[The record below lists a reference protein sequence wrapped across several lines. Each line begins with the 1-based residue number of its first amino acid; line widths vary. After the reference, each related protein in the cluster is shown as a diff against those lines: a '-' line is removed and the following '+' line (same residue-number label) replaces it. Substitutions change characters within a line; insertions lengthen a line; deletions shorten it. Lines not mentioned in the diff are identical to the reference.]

1 MRIGNIKNGGGKMVE
16 CPVCG
21 VEIEIDSV
29 EIHEIIECPVC
40 SSELE
45 VVSLNPIVLEELPE
59 VEEDWGE

>member
-1 MRIGNIKNGGGKMVE
+1 MIE

-21 VEIEIDSV
+21 AGIEIDGV
-29 EIHEIIECPVC
+29 EIHEIVECPVC

-45 VVSLNPIVLEELPE
+45 VVSLNPVILEELPE

>member
-1 MRIGNIKNGGGKMVE
+1 MIE

-21 VEIEIDSV
+21 VELEIGSV
-29 EIHEIIECPVC
+29 EIHEIVECPVC

-45 VVSLNPIVLEELPE
+45 VVSLEPVILEELPE

>member
-1 MRIGNIKNGGGKMVE
+1 MVE

-21 VEIEIDSV
+21 VEIEIDNV
-29 EIHEIIECPVC
+29 EVHEIIECPVC

-45 VVSLNPIVLEELPE
+45 VVSLDPIILEELPE

>member
-1 MRIGNIKNGGGKMVE
+1 MQIKEIENGGGKMIE

-21 VEIEIDSV
+21 VELEIGSV
-29 EIHEIIECPVC
+29 EIHEIVECPVC

-45 VVSLNPIVLEELPE
+45 VVSLEPVILEELPE